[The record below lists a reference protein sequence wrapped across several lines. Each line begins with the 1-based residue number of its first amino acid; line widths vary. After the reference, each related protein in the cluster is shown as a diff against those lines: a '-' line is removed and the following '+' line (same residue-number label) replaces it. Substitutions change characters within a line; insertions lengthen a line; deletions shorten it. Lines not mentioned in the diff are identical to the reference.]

1 MGTCESLLNDKR
13 KKNSTKRLSNR
24 GKQLYCAPVKDY
36 QYNNNNNNNNSTN
49 LGTTMN
55 TDLKSLNEFNKIK
68 PSPLY
73 QYNGTYYKKGEQTS
87 LMTVSLHEIQGNSF
101 MNNQAKNSRT
111 NQTKVTNSIYS
122 CIDEKDNDSS
132 NETVEIISD
141 GKMNE
146 SMVQKSTDH
155 TTIDS
160 FNEFIGRKEKKVT
173 KKNTIDVYYKKKSV
187 NDNNNKNNDRIEK
200 KEDNKDSESNI
211 SQIPLAKNNT
221 LKFNENKEFSE

>member
-1 MGTCESLLNDKR
+1 MGICDS
-13 KKNSTKRLSNR
+13 STKINRKNNCSNRSSNR
-24 GKQLYCAPVKDY
+24 GKQFYCAPVKDNHY
-36 QYNNNNNNNNSTN
+36 NNNNSTN
-49 LGTTMN
+49 LGTTIN
-55 TDLKSLNEFNKIK
+55 TFSQADQMSLYEFNKKK

-73 QYNGTYYKKGEQTS
+73 QYKGIYYKKGEQTS
-87 LMTVSLHEIQGNSF
+87 LMTLSLHEMHGNSL
-101 MNNQAKNSRT
+101 MNNQATNSRI

-122 CIDEKDNDSS
+122 CIDEAGNESS
-132 NETVEIISD
+132 NEVLEIISD